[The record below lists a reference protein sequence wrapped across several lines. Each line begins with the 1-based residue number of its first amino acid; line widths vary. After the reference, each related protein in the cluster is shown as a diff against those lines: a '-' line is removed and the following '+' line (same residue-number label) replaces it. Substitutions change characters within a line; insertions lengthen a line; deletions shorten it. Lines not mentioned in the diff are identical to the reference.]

1 VKLARYTV
9 SQVRVAASCPRIH
22 YFDAEHT
29 RRNELAKPSIT
40 RVWKNDFG
48 TGGGS
53 GGGARFHRIIERF
66 NGLATKAEDV
76 RAALDTADAD
86 AIEQAVRLFL
96 NRECIDLEALAARP
110 VPERQ
115 ALILALSIYVRE
127 LAEIG
132 ALLRKRGVS
141 AGDAREQLFG
151 DQRRRVDVT
160 FHVGGAEQVH
170 VTGAIDYVF
179 YDVRTE
185 SHRIVD
191 YKLTPGDQPNN
202 DLFQVCTY
210 ALMHHHQHG
219 TKPDVAVFYLHPKRQ
234 MFEKRWDELQ
244 NERHK
249 VYDLIASMVGWARYD
264 EVGHKG
270 LLPPGTVTQCRT
282 CPWQGECETR
292 LGPKANG
299 DFDRRWKELAAG
311 RGENAPVVDTTTP
324 PARHDDDDD
333 DDAEGNDIVLGTPSG
348 LGSAAPSAPTAAD
361 AGGLLIGTTQGA
373 TQRERVVIDSAAL
386 MTHVA
391 VVGAAGSGKTWM
403 AKVVVEEAIRNGV
416 PVLAIDPQ
424 GDLVQFLLAR
434 PEAEADSAYRR
445 EREEFLRRVEPR
457 VFTPG
462 TSHGIRLSLDPIR
475 VPAPGDL
482 DRIANVERREEETRT
497 MLEQVAGNLVGLAKA
512 GGDVDTQRTFV
523 YQVLAMIARRL
534 KPGATVTLQDIV
546 AVVRD
551 PEAAGIEEAD
561 YIVKKGERE
570 KLGRKLHGLVEGPGS
585 SLFTGGVRLD
595 LGALAKPHTPGKIPL
610 NVIYLN
616 ALTDDDQKHFFL
628 ASLASEIYRWMIT
641 SLAAPSGPDARPN
654 LLFYIDEARDF
665 IPAGGRKP
673 PAKEPLIRLFTQGR
687 KYGVACLLCTQSPRG
702 VDYNVFGNA
711 STKLIGRLEAAQ
723 DVERV
728 AEWFATSGAA
738 PAWLAGRNGATPGT
752 FVGRWPGIP
761 AELEGREIRSRPL
774 FSAHK
779 GAWSPDRVEREVDAS
794 GIRERFAK

>member
-1 VKLARYTV
+1 MKLERYTV

-29 RRNELAKPSIT
+29 RRNNLSRPAIT
-40 RVWKNDFG
+40 RIWKNDFG
-48 TGGGS
+48 AGGGT

-86 AIEQAVRLFL
+86 AIEQAVGLFL
-96 NRECIDLEALAARP
+96 NRECIDLEALATRP

-132 ALLRKRGVS
+132 ALLGKRGAS
-141 AGDAREQLFG
+141 AEDAREQLFG

-160 FHVGGAEQVH
+160 FHVGDAEQVH

-179 YDVRTE
+179 YDARTG
-185 SHRIVD
+185 SYRIVD

-219 TKPDVAVFYLHPKRQ
+219 TQPDVAVFYLHPKRQ
-234 MFEKRWDELQ
+234 MFEQRWDELQ

-249 VYDLIASMVGWARYD
+249 IYDLIASMVGWARYD
-264 EVGHKG
+264 EARRTG
-270 LLPPGTVTQCRT
+270 LLPPGNVAQCTT
-282 CPWQGECETR
+282 CPWRGECEAR

-299 DFDRRWKELAAG
+299 DFDRRWKELATG
-311 RGENAPVVDTTTP
+311 RGEDAPIVDSTTP
-324 PARHDDDDD
+324 PAIDEDDED
-333 DDAEGNDIVLGTPSG
+333 DDAEGNDVVLDAPVR
-348 LGSAAPSAPTAAD
+348 LWPAAPAAGD
-361 AGGLLIGTTQGA
+361 AGGLLIGTAHGTTQA
-373 TQRERVVIDSAAL
+373 ERVVIDPSAL
-386 MTHVA
+386 TTHVA

-434 PEAEADSAYRR
+434 AEAEVDPAYRH

-482 DRIANVERREEETRT
+482 DRIPNVERRDEETRT

-523 YQVLAMIARRL
+523 YQVLAMIARGL
-534 KPGATVTLQDIV
+534 KPGATVTLRDIV
-546 AVVRD
+546 AMVRD

-570 KLGRKLHGLVEGPGS
+570 KLARKLHGLVEGPGS

-595 LGALAKPHTPGKIPL
+595 LGALVKPHTPEKVPL

-641 SLAAPSGPDARPN
+641 SLAAPSGAGARPN

-723 DVERV
+723 DVDRV
-728 AEWFATSGAA
+728 GQWFATSGAA
-738 PAWLAGRNGATPGT
+738 PAWLAARNGATPGT

-761 AELEGREIRSRPL
+761 AGLEGREITSRPL

-794 GIRERFAK
+794 GIRDHFAK